1 MEDYLKLLDSL
12 WPVFLGFITLVIVLA
27 KMHTSIE
34 VLRDKVR
41 LCFNCITSGQIQK
54 VKRNNMANLTQ
65 VTLQLIVKKLDQILK
80 LLKLGRRSIDREEEE
95 KTLNEH
101 DIFSRPN
108 NPEHE
113 FMRKREDA
121 SGLHFNR
128 TPDTPDPPKEEEKP
142 KTSASQDKFNTA
154 MHNVMKW
161 VNRK

>member
-1 MEDYLKLLDSL
+1 
-12 WPVFLGFITLVIVLA
+12 
-27 KMHTSIE
+27 
-34 VLRDKVR
+34 
-41 LCFNCITSGQIQK
+41 
-54 VKRNNMANLTQ
+54 MANLTQ

-95 KTLNEH
+95 KQLNEH

-128 TPDTPDPPKEEEKP
+128 TPDTPKEEEK
-142 KTSASQDKFNTA
+142 SASQDKFNTA